1 MSKFNLGDEV
11 YYIYPEFMR
20 LKDISIQKG
29 IINTMRYCK
38 ELKII
43 TYFFGEDDYGFLDDE
58 IFYCKNDLIDSYLSE
73 LIKLR
78 DL

>member
-20 LKDISIQKG
+20 LKDISIKKG
-29 IINTMRYCK
+29 IINTMRFCK
-38 ELKII
+38 KDKIT
-43 TYFFGEDDYGFLDDE
+43 TYYFDEDDYGFHEDE
-58 IFYCKNDLIDSYLSE
+58 IFSCKNDLIDAFLSE

>member
-38 ELKII
+38 ELN
-43 TYFFGEDDYGFLDDE
+43 YGFHEDE
-58 IFYCKNDLIDSYLSE
+58 IFSCKNDLIDSYLSE